1 MLISIITLNFQ
12 NYCYKLKTEIY
23 KEKICSFLFQAEAAE
38 KEKLSSKM
46 EQNSIEEKI
55 KSCDKTVDQSD
66 NIKCDSNCQC
76 SEDMNKLTLNQKP
89 DMSKLE
95 F

>member
-1 MLISIITLNFQ
+1 MLFSIITLNFQ

-23 KEKICSFLFQAEAAE
+23 KEICCFLFQAEAAE
-38 KEKLSSKM
+38 KEKLSKM

-55 KSCDKTVDQSD
+55 KSCDKTVNQSD

-76 SEDMNKLTLNQKP
+76 IEDINKLNLNQKP